1 MIECEKQSFWM
12 RFNKEKMSIK
22 LNKQPRTRNNEVA
35 KIVTKPSNLS
45 ATEITTILDKVD
57 QVKCEYLFYL
67 FLVSSLDNNFDK

>member
-1 MIECEKQSFWM
+1 MIECEKQRFWM
-12 RFNKEKMSIK
+12 RFNKEKMSNK
-22 LNKQPRTRNNEVA
+22 LNKQSRTRLNEVA

-67 FLVSSLDNNFDK
+67 FLVSSLDNNFVK

>member
-1 MIECEKQSFWM
+1 M

-45 ATEITTILDKVD
+45 AILDKVD

>member
-35 KIVTKPSNLS
+35 KIVTKPTNLSS
-45 ATEITTILDKVD
+45 ATENATIWDD
-57 QVKCEYLFYL
+57 QVKCVYLFYL